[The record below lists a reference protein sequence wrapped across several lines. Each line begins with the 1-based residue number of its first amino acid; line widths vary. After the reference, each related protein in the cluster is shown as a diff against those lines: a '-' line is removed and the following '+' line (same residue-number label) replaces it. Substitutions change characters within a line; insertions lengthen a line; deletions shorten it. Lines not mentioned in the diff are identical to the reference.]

1 MGMLASTTMGTLS
14 DKTGRAFMILL
25 IASISTVCSFLM
37 GWMIGLPFI
46 LIIIVGMIYA
56 FTGIGD
62 SPVLSAGITESVD
75 PSYLGATFALRS
87 FLGFG
92 AGAIAPLAF
101 GAILDWTNPNFTA
114 DGYYATWGW
123 AYCVLGLGGV
133 GAVVTAYMLFKREK
147 PD

>member
-1 MGMLASTTMGTLS
+1 M
-14 DKTGRAFMILL
+14 
-25 IASISTVCSFLM
+25 V
-37 GWMIGLPFI
+37 
-46 LIIIVGMIYA
+46 YA

-123 AYCVLGLGGV
+123 AYSVLGLGGV
-133 GAVVTAYMLFKREK
+133 GAVVAAFLLFKRRENGK
-147 PD
+147 